1 VFKDYFQFAH
11 PTRVVA
17 GREMIGALGFEFAK
31 EGAKR
36 PFIVTD
42 EVIRGT
48 GLVEKVEQGISDG
61 GLETAGVFDSVP
73 QDSGTGVVEACAE
86 AAREAGCDSLVAV
99 GGGSVM
105 DTAKVANALLVHGG
119 SVVDYEGIYQ
129 LPRTDGYEGAPLP
142 LKPLACVPTTCGTG
156 SEVSFAAVIMDS
168 EQEVKLTLGDFPF
181 FPSLAILDPE
191 ATRTLPPQIAAA
203 TGMDAMTHAIEGYT
217 STEWSPHGQA
227 FAAGA
232 LRLMR
237 ENLPK
242 AVQTPED
249 EEARGNMLVAA
260 CMAIVAGAA
269 ASVALGAVHS
279 MSHSAGAHHRVPHG
293 VANSIHLPH
302 VIRFNAGDEDTAERY
317 RDVAEILGAESG
329 GSGDELGEALASW
342 VTDLTMSL
350 GLPQRLSEVGVPES
364 GIPELVEGAMG
375 DGCTLTNP
383 REIEDEDFSRLY
395 AAAL

>member
-1 VFKDYFQFAH
+1 MFKDYFQFAH

-36 PFIVTD
+36 PLIVTD

-48 GLVEKVEQGISDG
+48 GLIEKVEAGLRDG
-61 GLETAGVFDSVP
+61 GLEPAGIFDDVP
-73 QDSGTGVVEACAE
+73 QDSGTGVVEACAQ
-86 AAREAGCDSLVAV
+86 AAREAECDSIVAV

-105 DTAKVANALLVHGG
+105 DTAKVANALYVHGG
-119 SVVDYEGIYQ
+119 TVLDYEGIYQ

-156 SEVSFAAVIMDS
+156 SEVSFGAVILDS
-168 EQEVKLTLGDFPF
+168 EQHVKLTLGDFPL

-191 ATRTLPPQIAAA
+191 STRTLPPQIAAA

-232 LRLMR
+232 LGLMR
-237 ENLPK
+237 ENLPR
-242 AVQTPED
+242 AVQTPTD

-260 CMAIVAGAA
+260 CMAIVPGAA

-279 MSHSAGAHHRVPHG
+279 MSHSAGRTTG
-293 VANSIHLPH
+293 F
-302 VIRFNAGDEDTAERY
+302 RTASRTRSTY
-317 RDVAEILGAESG
+317 RMSSASTPATRTRRSATATSPRSSAQKARGPARRSARRWPP
-329 GSGDELGEALASW
+329 GSPS
-342 VTDLTMSL
+342 
-350 GLPQRLSEVGVPES
+350 
-364 GIPELVEGAMG
+364 
-375 DGCTLTNP
+375 
-383 REIEDEDFSRLY
+383 
-395 AAAL
+395 